1 MDAEPV
7 QVESTAEYSNNNNNA
22 VARRPNQSVMDVGPV
37 DLSSLNLEYSY
48 RPLDNIRNYWAGPS
62 FWKFNRSVVA
72 NKSGGG
78 GGGPSEPKKRKVT
91 SRRVWQP
98 VDMIARADDPVFI
111 SVKSRAG
118 KRLRKRDITKNWDE
132 TKLMLPTVPTIQSDY
147 FDRYRFAPGLIK
159 RQYLGGTV
167 GASAA
172 GGVAAIESSKI
183 VQV

>member
-7 QVESTAEYSNNNNNA
+7 QVESAAEYSNNNA
-22 VARRPNQSVMDVGPV
+22 VARRSNQSVMDVGPV

-48 RPLDNIRNYWAGPS
+48 RPLDNIQNYWAGPS

-72 NKSGGG
+72 NKSS

-111 SVKSRAG
+111 SVKSRAA

-132 TKLMLPTVPTIQSDY
+132 TKLRLPTVPTVQSDY

-167 GASAA
+167 GTSAA
-172 GGVAAIESSKI
+172 GVAAIESSKI